1 MASNGQR
8 GDGEKRKREEQS
20 VSGLTEIKRK
30 RSGEDEEPRPGS
42 SQDLVPSDHSFDIS
56 RFTGLQILG
65 RGSFSKRE
73 RRILLTAQDCP
84 FICHLY
90 AAQQSDDRAYF
101 ITEYLSGGSL
111 AATIKMCGCLDIS
124 HVRFYTAEIAC
135 GLQFL
140 HRRSI
145 VHRDIKPNNIMLDRS
160 GHIRLIDLGLAQDG
174 VTSSNK
180 ISGVTGTFQFM
191 APEVLLGKEYD
202 AAVDWWSLG
211 IVVSWMA
218 AGQSPFYHGPIRR
231 KVIKAITRKEPKFPS
246 WLDADL
252 KHLLERL
259 LHWADLELKRSR
271 PPFKPFRRVLENR
284 DLQWPEDGPPFHPM
298 DGFSFTS
305 PSWTRMTRRIRW

>member
-1 MASNGQR
+1 
-8 GDGEKRKREEQS
+8 
-20 VSGLTEIKRK
+20 
-30 RSGEDEEPRPGS
+30 
-42 SQDLVPSDHSFDIS
+42 
-56 RFTGLQILG
+56 
-65 RGSFSKRE
+65 
-73 RRILLTAQDCP
+73 
-84 FICHLY
+84 
-90 AAQQSDDRAYF
+90 
-101 ITEYLSGGSL
+101 
-111 AATIKMCGCLDIS
+111 MCGCLDIS

-140 HRRSI
+140 HRGSI
-145 VHRDIKPNNIMLDRS
+145 VHRDIKPDNIMLDRS

-231 KVIKAITRKEPKFPS
+231 KAIIKAITRKEPKFPS

-259 LHWADLELKRSR
+259 LRKTPEKRLGVYKNIRGHPFFTTIDWADLELKRSR
-271 PPFKPFRRVLENR
+271 PPFKPFWRVLENR